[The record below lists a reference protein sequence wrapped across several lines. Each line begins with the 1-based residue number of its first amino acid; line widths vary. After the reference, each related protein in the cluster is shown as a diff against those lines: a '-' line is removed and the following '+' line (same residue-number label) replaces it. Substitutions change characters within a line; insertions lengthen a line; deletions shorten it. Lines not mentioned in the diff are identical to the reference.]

1 MPSGDIAAGSR
12 AASGRNIL
20 ENQLSYDL
28 GEIFVSIFLVGKNLD
43 GKDHLASTEEGQEVS
58 VVREVAI
65 TLPPTFGFC
74 QQKTSPWQFETGQY
88 PVGIVMIVPFY
99 TDL

>member
-1 MPSGDIAAGSR
+1 M
-12 AASGRNIL
+12 
-20 ENQLSYDL
+20 
-28 GEIFVSIFLVGKNLD
+28 SIFLARQNFD

-65 TLPPTFGFC
+65 TLPPTFGFG
-74 QQKTSPWQFETGQY
+74 QQKTSPWQWRL
-88 PVGIVMIVPFY
+88 GIVMIVPFY

>member
-12 AASGRNIL
+12 AASERNIL
-20 ENQLSYDL
+20 ENQVSYEL
-28 GEIFVSIFLVGKNLD
+28 GEIFVSVFLARKNFD

-65 TLPPTFGFC
+65 TLPPTFEFG
-74 QQKTSPWQFETGQY
+74 QQNASP
-88 PVGIVMIVPFY
+88 
-99 TDL
+99 

>member
-1 MPSGDIAAGSR
+1 M
-12 AASGRNIL
+12 
-20 ENQLSYDL
+20 
-28 GEIFVSIFLVGKNLD
+28 SIFLVKKNFD

-65 TLPPTFGFC
+65 TLPPTFELLSTN
-74 QQKTSPWQFETGQY
+74 TSPWQFETGY
-88 PVGIVMIVPFY
+88 HPVSIVMIVPFY